1 MQREEVKDHE
11 ESVLV
16 RGYEKESRME
26 VKRKEIIVIVFVA
39 LSSFGTTKPKVMLL
53 L

>member
-16 RGYEKESRME
+16 RGYEKEG
-26 VKRKEIIVIVFVA
+26 RKKAEW
-39 LSSFGTTKPKVMLL
+39 K
-53 L
+53 